1 MNNFKK
7 ISLTAL
13 GASLVATSAY
23 AGEISVA
30 GGASMKVSHQN
41 GGAANTGKSFSMGNQ
56 LTFTGGGELDN
67 GLNVSVSFVLDQGDN
82 ETDAAAGAAEAP
94 FDSHSVTVSSDAMGS
109 ITMHGEGGDS
119 AVGAM
124 DGSAAGGL
132 WDNTFLST
140 GVTGAKPKAAAAQSG
155 ILVYTLPSLADGFTA
170 SASYSPKK
178 SHAESSTSFAITY
191 TGVEGLTVKYGTGED
206 NQTAGSFAD
215 QTAMYA
221 SYAYGPITVA
231 YSNSEYDDVTANQ
244 DQEMTSM
251 NISYTV
257 SDEISISYGSTE
269 IEDGTANS
277 ASNLDAEVS
286 GFTASYTAGGMT
298 LKTQRITADNVDFS
312 ATATKDR
319 EYWNL
324 SATFAF

>member
-7 ISLTAL
+7 VSLTAL

-23 AGEISVA
+23 AGEVTVA

-41 GGAANTGKSFSMGNQ
+41 GGAANAGKSFSMGNQ

-67 GLNVSVSFVLDQGDN
+67 GLNVSISFILDQGDD
-82 ETDAAAGAAEAP
+82 TAVASGP
-94 FDSHSVTVSSDAMGS
+94 FDSHSVTVSSDALGS
-109 ITMHGEGGDS
+109 VTMHGEGGDS
-119 AVGAM
+119 AVGAI

-140 GVTGAKPKAAAAQSG
+140 GVTGAKPKAAAFQSG
-155 ILVYTLPSLADGFTA
+155 GLVYTLPTLADGFSAT
-170 SASYSPKK
+170 ASYSPKK

-191 TGVEGLTVKYGTGED
+191 TGMEGLTLKYGTGED

-221 SYAYGPITVA
+221 SYAYGPITFA
-231 YSNSEYDDVTANQ
+231 YSNTEYDDVTANQ

-251 NISYTV
+251 NVSYTV

-277 ASNLDAEVS
+277 ATNLDAEVA